1 MREIASLEL
10 HLAIKELKS
19 GIEGAF
25 LKKFYEDGKD
35 SFRFVFHNSEGNIT
49 VHCMLLKTFNSTK
62 YSPEPRAATSFA
74 MAVRKR
80 IENCKVKRIY
90 QYGTDRVI
98 VIEFSSKDGDYSFVI
113 EMFGRGNVML
123 VRNGA
128 IDLCYKRIIYKDREV
143 RSKMPYEIIEGKM
156 SMEETENNLVELVEH
171 ACSED
176 DILIRA
182 VSKYIGVGPAYLDDA
197 LRMHKIDPKAK
208 ADSVDRDQVALAI
221 GYIFTRMASPDP
233 VAYSENGAYVDYSAY
248 PLEKYGSL
256 QKERFASMNELLD
269 EFNKNERVEEDTE
282 SNRKVAEM
290 DASVSKQRQLA
301 QRFAEEEKEYAEIGR
316 NVLENMNAI
325 NALIDEIKRKK
336 KPTVE
341 ELNASSVVKVTGID
355 LKKKTVTIEL

>member
-1 MREIASLEL
+1 
-10 HLAIKELKS
+10 
-19 GIEGAF
+19 
-25 LKKFYEDGKD
+25 
-35 SFRFVFHNSEGNIT
+35 
-49 VHCMLLKTFNSTK
+49 
-62 YSPEPRAATSFA
+62 
-74 MAVRKR
+74 
-80 IENCKVKRIY
+80 
-90 QYGTDRVI
+90 
-98 VIEFSSKDGDYSFVI
+98 
-113 EMFGRGNVML
+113 
-123 VRNGA
+123 
-128 IDLCYKRIIYKDREV
+128 
-143 RSKMPYEIIEGKM
+143 M

-221 GYIFTRMASPDP
+221 GYIFTRIASPDP
-233 VAYSENGAYVDYSAY
+233 VAYSENGTYVDYSAY
-248 PLEKYGSL
+248 PLDKYNSL

-290 DASVSKQRQLA
+290 DSSVSKQRQLA

-355 LKKKTVTIEL
+355 LLCICLKLFNIFIPCAYVRKEQALCLRLLRNSCGFRGSGMLPLNRKLLLRISKR